1 MEEIMEKI
9 IEAYTDVT
17 SQGKKS
23 KMPAKLDRW
32 LTASGVI
39 LAIFM
44 MGHMLFV
51 STILLGK
58 DAMYTVT
65 KLFEL
70 DFIFEGGLPIV
81 VSFFVAIIAV
91 VFVAHA
97 ILGIRK
103 FPISYST
110 YIKMKEHAK
119 MMHHKDTSMWMF
131 QWISGLVMIFAAFIH
146 LYIMFTQPQNIG
158 PYASADRVV
167 SQHMW
172 LLYAVLLICVE
183 IHGSVG
189 LYRAAM
195 KWGWFDGSNPQQTRN
210 NMLKVKKALSFIFL
224 TLGVV
229 TLLAYIKIGIEHSDH
244 VGEKYDPNNKPIY
257 KILED

>member
-1 MEEIMEKI
+1 MENI
-9 IEAYTDVT
+9 IEAYTGLT
-17 SQGKKS
+17 TEGKKS
-23 KMPAKLDRW
+23 RTPAKYDKL
-32 LTASGVI
+32 LTATGVI
-39 LAIFM
+39 LALFM

-58 DAMYTVT
+58 DVMHTVT

-81 VSFFVAIIAV
+81 VSVIVAIIA
-91 VFVAHA
+91 FIFIIHGL
-97 ILGIRK
+97 LGLRK
-103 FPISYST
+103 FPTSYKT
-110 YIKMKEHAK
+110 YIKVREHAK
-119 MMHHKDTSMWMF
+119 MMNHKDTSMWMF
-131 QWISGLVMIFAAFIH
+131 QWISGLVMMFAATIH

-167 SQHMW
+167 SEHMW

-195 KWGWFDGSNPQQTRN
+195 KWGWFDGDNPKETRAKLLN
-210 NMLKVKKALSFIFL
+210 AKKFLSYFFM
-224 TLGVV
+224 TLGVI
-229 TLLAYIKIGIEHSDH
+229 TLFAYIKIGIDH
-244 VGEKYDPNNKPIY
+244 RDNVGEKYIPNQVEKTINN
-257 KILED
+257 